1 LSVLIKMTI
10 RVPLTSSAAVEAKQ
24 NFVEINEASLSQ
36 DAGQLIK
43 MLTFE
48 KVSI

>member
-1 LSVLIKMTI
+1 MSI
-10 RVPLTSSAAVEAKQ
+10 RIPLTSSAAKEANQ
-24 NFVEINEASLSQ
+24 DFVEISEVNLSE